1 MRLPVPQLWVI
12 VLSSDNDTEGNG
24 LGGVE
29 EGIGFQVDT
38 SIARSLDVADVRRE
52 LRWVTPVMV
61 PAELLDQLLQS
72 DYLCPELRQG

>member
-1 MRLPVPQLWVI
+1 M
-12 VLSSDNDTEGNG
+12 LSSDNDTEVNG

-52 LRWVTPVMV
+52 LRWLTPVMV

-72 DYLCPELRQG
+72 DYLCPEVIKLRQG